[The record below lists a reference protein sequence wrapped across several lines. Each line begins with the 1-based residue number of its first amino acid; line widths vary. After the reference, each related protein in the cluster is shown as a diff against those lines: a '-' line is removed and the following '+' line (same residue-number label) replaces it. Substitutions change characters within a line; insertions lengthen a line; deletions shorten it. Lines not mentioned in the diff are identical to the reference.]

1 MYRKR
6 WVALAAVG
14 TVPLVA
20 RARCR
25 HDEGV
30 LAVSKA
36 AEESGGKRLVG
47 DLTSPGPWPRGPRCC
62 GARGAL
68 ELGWLYPGGAPG
80 TTRP

>member
-20 RARCR
+20 RARRR

-36 AEESGGKRLVG
+36 AEESGG
-47 DLTSPGPWPRGPRCC
+47 
-62 GARGAL
+62 
-68 ELGWLYPGGAPG
+68 
-80 TTRP
+80 